1 MAVAAVN
8 RASSINA
15 RLAQLREILLPH
27 DKRIEKICYGSISIK
42 VVENNKYLRHH
53 LNMLC
58 ASMVMAMRD
67 GLDDLEMIAG
77 FIETMFLLVEKYDTE
92 YGESEVVLQFDEI
105 CSKVPQEHRDLVE
118 QAWDAVAVMQM

>member
-1 MAVAAVN
+1 
-8 RASSINA
+8 
-15 RLAQLREILLPH
+15 
-27 DKRIEKICYGSISIK
+27 
-42 VVENNKYLRHH
+42 
-53 LNMLC
+53 
-58 ASMVMAMRD
+58 VMAMRD